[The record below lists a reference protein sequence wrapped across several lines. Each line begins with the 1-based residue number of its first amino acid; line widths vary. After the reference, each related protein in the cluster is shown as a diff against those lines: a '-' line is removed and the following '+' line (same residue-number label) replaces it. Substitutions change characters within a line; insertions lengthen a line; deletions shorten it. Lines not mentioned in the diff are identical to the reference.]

1 MMPFDDNYDYT
12 WITDIGHAPSFV
24 PDTPSKWLRVRK
36 DEYHLTGYQATGH
49 SYQDDKYVYL
59 EEDVDAPAYLRLH
72 QPNPKDIPEEHYNGL
87 SPVRQMKRIRHHF
100 GRSWGGTPDH
110 PFHYD

>member
-12 WITDIGHAPSFV
+12 WITDIGHGR
-24 PDTPSKWLRVRK
+24 LRVRK
-36 DEYHLTGYQATGH
+36 DEYHLSGYQASKY

-59 EEDVDAPAYLRLH
+59 EEDVDAPTYLRLH
-72 QPNPKDIPEEHYNGL
+72 QPNQKDIPEEHYNGL
-87 SPVRQMKRIRHHF
+87 SPVRRMKPIRHHF

>member
-12 WITDIGHAPSFV
+12 WITDIGHG
-24 PDTPSKWLRVRK
+24 WLRVRK
-36 DEYHLTGYQATGH
+36 DEYHLSGYQASKH
-49 SYQDDKYVYL
+49 SYQDEKYVYL
-59 EEDVDAPAYLRLH
+59 EEDVDAPTYLRLH
-72 QPNPKDIPEEHYNGL
+72 QPNPKDIPEEHYDGL
-87 SPVRQMKRIRHHF
+87 SPVRQMKPIRHHF